1 MVSVERI
8 LAYSK
13 LESEAALDTHPPSSA
28 PPSDWP
34 DKGRIELSDL
44 CYRHSP
50 DGPLVLK
57 GVSCVVQPREK
68 VR

>member
-8 LAYSK
+8 LAYGK
-13 LESEAALDTHPPSSA
+13 LEPEAALDTHPPSSA

-34 DKGRIELSDL
+34 DEGQIELSDL

-57 GVSCVVQPREK
+57 GVSCVMKPREK

>member
-8 LAYSK
+8 LAYGE
-13 LESEAALDTHPPSSA
+13 LESEASLDTRPPSSA

-34 DKGRIELSDL
+34 DKGEIELSDL

-57 GVSCVVQPREK
+57 GVSCVVKPREK

>member
-8 LAYSK
+8 LAYGK
-13 LESEAALDTHPPSSA
+13 LEAEASLDTLPPSSS

-34 DKGRIELSDL
+34 DKGQIELSDL

-50 DGPLVLK
+50 GGPLVLK
-57 GVSCVVQPREK
+57 GVSCTVQPREK